1 MLIEKEIADTVSVNG
16 YNRKARDRMNKQI
29 KLVANSNTEILITMP
44 ENKIQDFVIKLAKYY
59 TDKYEPAEITICDI
73 KEQTNEK

>member
-1 MLIEKEIADTVSVNG
+1 
-16 YNRKARDRMNKQI
+16 MNKQI

-44 ENKIQDFVIKLAKYY
+44 ENNIQDFVIKLAKYY
-59 TDKYEPAEITICDI
+59 TDKYEPAEITIYDI